1 MEEKDTII
9 CLKKRNKNQKNIKK
23 KNYRETEKLFHS
35 IKMEEEV
42 VHFGE
47 NSMIKSAF
55 RKNKILLILT
65 R

>member
-1 MEEKDTII
+1 MSKEK
-9 CLKKRNKNQKNIKK
+9 KQKPKEYQK
-23 KNYRETEKLFHS
+23 KNYRETQKLFHS

-65 R
+65 K

>member
-1 MEEKDTII
+1 MSKEK
-9 CLKKRNKNQKNIKK
+9 KQKPKVYQK

-47 NSMIKSAF
+47 NSIIKSTF

-65 R
+65 K